1 MAFHLSDSGVLS
13 MPNCPGNL
21 PARQA
26 CRTLT
31 RTIRKELPVAA
42 IDYEAEY
49 NNRAHVPEHPE
60 IFLRWTRDA
69 ELFRAE
75 ALQAGRAELGLSYGD
90 TPRQFVDLFLPET
103 GEAAPLAMF
112 VHGGWWRSLD
122 PSFHSHVARGPT
134 ANGIMVAVVGYDL
147 CPTVTI
153 ADIIEQI
160 RRACLFLWQRFD
172 RRVFVYGHSAGGHLA
187 GAMVATDWPAL
198 YPKAPA
204 NLVPAGYSISGV
216 FDLAPLIST
225 SVNLDLRLDA
235 AAARQVS
242 PVFWPLKP
250 GHVFDAVVG
259 GLESNEFKRQSRLIT
274 ETWQGVAQTRYEEIA
289 GKNHFTVIEALADP
303 QSAMTARVT
312 ELAKSVAS

>member
-1 MAFHLSDSGVLS
+1 
-13 MPNCPGNL
+13 
-21 PARQA
+21 
-26 CRTLT
+26 
-31 RTIRKELPVAA
+31 VAA

-49 NNRAHVPEHPE
+49 NNRARVPEHPE
-60 IFLRWTRDA
+60 IFARWTRDA

-75 ALQAGRAELGLSYGD
+75 ALKAGRAELGLSYGD

-134 ANGIMVAVVGYDL
+134 ANGILVAVVGYDL

-153 ADIIEQI
+153 ADIIAQI
-160 RRACLFLWQRFD
+160 GRACAFLWQRFG
-172 RRVFVYGHSAGGHLA
+172 RRIFVYGHSAGGHLA

-204 NLVPAGYSISGV
+204 DLIPAGYSISGV
-216 FDLAPLIST
+216 FDLVPLLNT
-225 SVNLDLRLDA
+225 SVNQDLRLDA
-235 AAARQVS
+235 ATAREVS
-242 PVFWPLKP
+242 PAFWPLKP

-259 GLESNEFKRQSRLIT
+259 GLESSEFKRQSQLIT
-274 ETWQGVAQTRYEEIA
+274 QAWQGAAQTRYEEIS
-289 GKNHFTVIEALADP
+289 GKNHFTVIESLADP
-303 QSAMTARVT
+303 QSAMTARVAA
-312 ELAKSVAS
+312 LAKSVAS